1 MAGDIHRQLE
11 MLRAKIAGINQ
22 RFESPAPTR
31 EPVQYDVSDALP
43 GTEVETSQ
51 GKHWEAETHHAAHRY
66 HGSASVGEL
75 SDLPRDLFREISNG
89 EVRDADPAEWAFLD
103 TETTGLAGGAGTF
116 AFLIGVGR
124 IAPDGFRV
132 RQFFLREP
140 GEEPSVLAALAEHL
154 EPFRVLVTYNGKA
167 YDQPLLETRYRLT
180 RARPPFSQMD
190 HLDLLYT
197 ARRLWKLRLES
208 CRLVEIESR
217 ILGIERQDDVP
228 GSLIPSLYFDY
239 LRTGRAARLASV
251 FSHNVSDILTLA
263 CLCGIA
269 PRAFV
274 PAGVASPRLHAAEM
288 VGVARW
294 CRQMGDEARAL
305 ELFRA
310 AIERGLNDD
319 LLFRTLWDAAALEKK
334 LGRSAAAVVTWRELA
349 AGKNPFRTQALEE
362 LAKHFEHREANPAA
376 ALEFTRAAMAL
387 DPAPALAR
395 RRERLEKKLAKRAGG
410 GLL

>member
-1 MAGDIHRQLE
+1 MAGDIHKQLE
-11 MLRAKIAGINQ
+11 LLRAKIAGINQ
-22 RFESPAPTR
+22 RFESPAPNPQ
-31 EPVQYDVSDALP
+31 PVRYDVADALP
-43 GTEVETSQ
+43 GTEVETSH
-51 GKHWEAETHHAAHRY
+51 GKHWETETHHAAHRY

-75 SDLPRDLFREISNG
+75 AGLPRDLFREISNG

-140 GEEPSVLAALAEHL
+140 GEESSVLASLAGHL
-154 EPFRVLVTYNGKA
+154 QPFRVLVTYNGKA
-167 YDQPLLETRYRLT
+167 YDQPLLETRYRMA
-180 RARPPFSQMD
+180 RARPPFARMD

-197 ARRLWKLRLES
+197 ARRLWKLRLDS

-228 GSLIPSLYFDY
+228 GALIPSLYFDY

-274 PAGVASPRLHAAEM
+274 PSGADSPRLHGAEM

-305 ELFRA
+305 DLFRA
-310 AIERGLNDD
+310 AIGRGLNDD
-319 LLFRTLWDAAALEKK
+319 LLFRTLWDASALEKK
-334 LGRSAAAVVTWRELA
+334 LGRTAAAVETWRELA
-349 AGKNPFRTQALEE
+349 GVRNPFRAQALEE
-362 LAKHFEHREANPAA
+362 LAKHYEHREGDPAA
-376 ALEFTRAAMAL
+376 ALEFTLAAINLAS
-387 DPAPALAR
+387 APALAH
-395 RRERLEKKLAKRAGG
+395 RRERLEKKLAKRARGR
-410 GLL
+410 LL